1 MLTDT
6 NKKYLIVI
14 AGPTAV
20 GKTAISI
27 QLAKQL
33 QCDIISAD
41 SRQVYK
47 ELSIGT
53 AKVSEEEMQGV
64 KHHFLDFK
72 SIKEP
77 YNAGMY
83 EKEVLSFLNKYFKTN
98 NVIIMC
104 GGTGMYIDAVCK
116 GMDEF
121 EPVDERLRTSINES
135 YKQKGITWLQ
145 EEVKRLDPT
154 FFGIVDQQNPA
165 RLTRALEV
173 CLSTGKPYSEQ
184 RKGIAKQREFE
195 TIKILLNDNRATL
208 YDRINKRVDIMISQG
223 LLQEAKEVYPARA
236 NKALSTVGY
245 KELFDYFDE
254 KYDLGRAV
262 DLIKQNSRRYA
273 KRQLTWFNNDGEY
286 TSFAPTQVNEILEHI
301 IKQLTKLFYKIP

>member
-1 MLTDT
+1 LTDT

-33 QCDIISAD
+33 NCDIISAD

-72 SIKEP
+72 SIHEP
-77 YNAGMY
+77 YNAGMF
-83 EKEVLSFLNKYFKTN
+83 EKEVIAFLDEYFKTHH
-98 NVIIMC
+98 VIIMC

-121 EPVDERLRTSINES
+121 EPIDEKLRNNINES

-145 EEVKRLDPT
+145 EEVKRLDPVFYET
-154 FFGIVDQQNPA
+154 VDQQNPA

-184 RKGIAKQREFE
+184 RKGVSKQRNFE
-195 TIKILLNDNRATL
+195 TIKILLNDDRTTL
-208 YDRINKRVDIMISQG
+208 YERINKRVDIMMQQG

-245 KELFDYFDE
+245 KELFDYFE
-254 KYDLGRAV
+254 NKYDLERAIE
-262 DLIKQNSRRYA
+262 LIKQNSRRYA

-286 TSFAPTQVNEILEHI
+286 TSFTPTQVKEILNHI
-301 IKQLTKLFYKIP
+301 QKQLTKIG

>member
-1 MLTDT
+1 LTDT

-27 QLAKQL
+27 QLAQQL
-33 QCDIISAD
+33 HCDIISAD
-41 SRQVYK
+41 SRQLYK

-53 AKVSEEEMQGV
+53 AKVTPNEMQGV

-72 SIKEP
+72 SITEP

-83 EKEVLSFLNKYFKTN
+83 EKEVLAFLNEYFKYRNT
-98 NVIIMC
+98 IIMC

-121 EPVDERLRTSINES
+121 EPLDENLRKNINES

-145 EEVKRLDPT
+145 EEVKRLDPI
-154 FFGIVDQQNPA
+154 FYEIVDQQNPA
-165 RLTRALEV
+165 RLIRALEV
-173 CLSTGKPYSEQ
+173 CLSTEKPYSEQ
-184 RKGIAKQREFE
+184 RKGIAKQRDFE
-195 TIKILLNDNRATL
+195 TIKILVNDDRATL
-208 YDRINKRVDIMISQG
+208 YERINKRVDLMMQQG

-254 KYDLGRAV
+254 KYDLERAV
-262 DLIKQNSRRYA
+262 ELIKQNSRRYA

-286 TSFAPTQVNEILEHI
+286 SSFVPNQINELLNHI
-301 IKQLTKLFYKIP
+301 QKQLTKLG